1 MTEFEEKV
9 SKFKKKR
16 QDPTSAQEMIYLII

>member
-1 MTEFEEKV
+1 LLKI

-16 QDPTSAQEMIYLII
+16 QKISLWFFIKF